1 MTIHFRVNCNGKYA
15 GCLSKCLSGDS
26 DHFDVERVGLLFELR
41 GDVIESSGEWFN
53 APMGKRKRRL
63 VVTIWLPNWLP
74 NCGMGP
80 GSVWPCAVSNAR
92 PEI

>member
-41 GDVIESSGEWFN
+41 GDVIESSG
-53 APMGKRKRRL
+53 A
-63 VVTIWLPNWLP
+63 VV
-74 NCGMGP
+74 
-80 GSVWPCAVSNAR
+80 
-92 PEI
+92 